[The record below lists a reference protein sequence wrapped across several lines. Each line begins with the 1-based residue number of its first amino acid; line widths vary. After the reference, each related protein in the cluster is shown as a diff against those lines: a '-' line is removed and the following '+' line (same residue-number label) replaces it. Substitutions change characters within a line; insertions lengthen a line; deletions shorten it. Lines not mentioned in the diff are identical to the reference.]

1 MEQLFTLVPAPRTW
15 LLILLVLVAA
25 QRIAE
30 LLISRRHERAL
41 RAQGAVEHGAAH
53 YPFIVAVHAG
63 WLASLVLW
71 SVLTPPVIN
80 PALIAAYIALQ
91 PLRAWVIASLGRY
104 WTTRII
110 SLPAAPLVRRGPY
123 RFLKHPNYAVVVLEI
138 ALLPLALDAWPIAA
152 AFSILNSLVLW
163 VRITT
168 ESRVLAAR
176 G

>member
-1 MEQLFTLVPAPRTW
+1 MDQLLTLVPVPRVW
-15 LLILLVLVAA
+15 IAVVLALVAV

-30 LLISRRHERAL
+30 LFISRRHERAL
-41 RAQGAVEHGAAH
+41 RAQGAVEYGAEH

-63 WLASLVLW
+63 WLVALALW
-71 SVLTPPVIN
+71 AALMPPGMN
-80 PALIAAYIALQ
+80 PAGIALYLLVQ

-110 SLPAAPLVRRGPY
+110 SLPSAPLVRRGPY

-138 ALLPLALDAWPIAA
+138 ALLPLALGAWPVAVL
-152 AFSILNSLVLW
+152 FSALNALVLW
-163 VRITT
+163 VRITA
-168 ESRVLAAR
+168 ENRALAAR